1 MAGFFVYSLISV
13 GVRFDRVNTDIY
25 NNVIVAYKQISS
37 FVRKTPFIYS
47 PTFSNDLGCEVFFKL
62 ENLQI
67 TGSFKV
73 RGAVNKLL
81 SLAEEEKSKGVISA
95 STGNHGAAVA
105 YGSQKLGIPAT
116 IYVPEDASHAKLDNM
131 KLYGANIEFYGSDC
145 VESEKK
151 GREDSLA
158 NSKEYISPYNDLSVI
173 AGQGTIGLEME
184 QQAEDLDS
192 VVVSVGGGGL
202 ISGVSAYLKKKNP
215 SIRIIGCS
223 PKNSAV
229 MIHSMDQGKILD
241 LESSPTLSD
250 GTAGGVEKGS
260 ITFNLCCGLIDQTV
274 LVEESEIIDSM
285 VKYMS
290 LEHQLI
296 EGAAGTAVAALRKI
310 KNNIKGQRVGVII
323 CGSNISLG
331 TLKDIL

>member
-1 MAGFFVYSLISV
+1 LAGFFVYSLISV

-47 PTFSNDLGCEVFFKL
+47 SAFSNDLGCEVFFKL
-62 ENLQI
+62 ESLQV
-67 TGSFKV
+67 TGSFKA
-73 RGAVNKLL
+73 RGAINKLL
-81 SLAEEEKSKGVISA
+81 SLSEEEKSKGVISA

-116 IYVPEDASHAKLDNM
+116 IYVPEDASDAKVDNM
-131 KLYGANIEFYGSDC
+131 KLYGANIEFYGTDC
-145 VESEKK
+145 IESEKK
-151 GREDSLA
+151 GREVSE
-158 NSKEYISPYNDLSVI
+158 SSSREYISPYNDLSVI
-173 AGQGTIGLEME
+173 AGQGTVGLEME
-184 QQAEDLDS
+184 EQADGFDS
-192 VVVSVGGGGL
+192 VIVSVGGGGL
-202 ISGVSAYLKKKNP
+202 ISGISAYLKKKIP
-215 SIRIIGCS
+215 GVSVIGCS

-229 MIHSMDQGKILD
+229 MIHSMDAGKILD

-250 GTAGGVEKGS
+250 GTAGGVEKDS
-260 ITFNLCCGLIDQTV
+260 MTFNLCCDLIDQTV
-274 LVEESEIIDSM
+274 LVEENEIIDSM

-296 EGAAGTAVAALRKI
+296 EGAAGTTVAALRKL

-323 CGSNISLG
+323 CGSNISLE
-331 TLKDIL
+331 TLKDVL